1 LGRVSQLR
9 VGLVCARVRVEEK
22 MLLGAFSQR
31 PEATV
36 LRIDDDLIQAPLAGP
51 VEASGPAA
59 ELQSCDVVLLRG
71 LGHYRQL
78 ALARLV
84 EAWGLPVVNSA
95 EVIDTC
101 GDKLRTTLAL
111 AGAGVPTPRARLAFT
126 VEAALA
132 AIEQLGYPCV
142 VKPTVGSWG
151 RLVARLNDR
160 DAAEALL
167 EHKVLLG
174 GPLHKVLYLQAYID
188 KPGRDLRAFVLDGQT
203 VAVIG
208 RRSDHWITN
217 TARGA
222 RAEGVEI
229 SEELA
234 SICAR
239 AAAAVGGGAL
249 AVDLLESA
257 DGLLVNEVNSTMEFR
272 NSVAPTGV
280 DIPSLLADHALAL
293 AAQR

>member
-1 LGRVSQLR
+1 MSPIR
-9 VGLVCARVRVEEK
+9 VGLVCSRVRVEEK
-22 MLLGAFSQR
+22 MLLEAFSRR
-31 PEATV
+31 PGVEV
-36 LRIDDDLIQAPLAGP
+36 VRIDDELIQAPLVGP
-51 VEASGPAA
+51 VKPGGPAA
-59 ELQSCDVVLLRG
+59 DLHGCDVVLLRG

-84 EAWGLPVVNSA
+84 EAWGLSVVNPA
-95 EVIDTC
+95 AVVDIC
-101 GDKLRTTLAL
+101 GDKLSTTLAL
-111 AGAGVPTPRARLAFT
+111 AAAGVPTPAARVAFT

-132 AIEQLGYPCV
+132 AIEELGYPCV

-151 RLVARLNDR
+151 RLVARLNDH
-160 DAAEALL
+160 DAAEAVL

-188 KPGRDLRAFVLDGQT
+188 KPGRDLRAFVLNGQT

-208 RRSDHWITN
+208 RRSEHWITN

-222 RAEGVEI
+222 RAEAVVI
-229 SEELA
+229 SPALA
-234 SICAR
+234 DLCAR

-280 DIPSLLADHALAL
+280 DIPSLLVDHALAL
-293 AAQR
+293 VAGS

>member
-1 LGRVSQLR
+1 MGRVRQLR
-9 VGLVCARVRVEEK
+9 VGLVCSRVRVEEK
-22 MLLGAFSQR
+22 MLLDAFSRR
-31 PEATV
+31 PEVAV

-51 VEASGPAA
+51 ADGSGPAA
-59 ELQSCDVVLLRG
+59 ELRSCDVVLLRG

-84 EAWGLPVVNSA
+84 GAWGVPVVNPA

-126 VEAALA
+126 VEAALT

-174 GPLHKVLYLQAYID
+174 GALHKVLYLQEFIE
-188 KPGRDLRAFVLDGQT
+188 KPGRDLRAFVFEGRT

-222 RAEGVEI
+222 RVEGVEI
-229 SEELA
+229 SDELA

-249 AVDLLESA
+249 AVDLLEIA

-280 DIPSLLADHALAL
+280 DIPSLLASHALAL
-293 AAQR
+293 VAQP

>member
-1 LGRVSQLR
+1 MSPIR
-9 VGLVCARVRVEEK
+9 VGLVCSRVRVEEK
-22 MLLGAFSQR
+22 MLLEAFSRR
-31 PEATV
+31 PEADV
-36 LRIDDDLIQAPLAGP
+36 VRIDDDLIQAPLVGS
-51 VEASGPAA
+51 VEAASPAA
-59 ELQSCDVVLLRG
+59 DLHGCDVVLLRG

-84 EAWGLPVVNSA
+84 EAWGLPVVNPA
-95 EVIDTC
+95 DVVDTC

-111 AGAGVPTPRARLAFT
+111 AAAGVPTPAARVAFT

-132 AIEQLGYPCV
+132 AIEELGYPCV

-151 RLVARLNDR
+151 RLVARLSSR
-160 DAAEALL
+160 DAAEAVL

-174 GPLHKVLYLQAYID
+174 GPLHNVLYLQAYVE
-188 KPGRDLRAFVLDGQT
+188 KPGRDLRAFVLNGQT

-208 RRSDHWITN
+208 RRSEHWITN

-222 RAEGVEI
+222 RAEAVEV

-249 AVDLLESA
+249 AIDLLEGQS
-257 DGLLVNEVNSTMEFR
+257 GLLVNEVNSTMEFR

-280 DIPSLLADHALAL
+280 DIPSLLVDHALAL
-293 AAQR
+293 AARR

>member
-1 LGRVSQLR
+1 M
-9 VGLVCARVRVEEK
+9 VCSRVRVEEK
-22 MLLGAFSQR
+22 MLLEAFSRR
-31 PEATV
+31 PGVEV
-36 LRIDDDLIQAPLAGP
+36 VRIDDELIQAPLVGP
-51 VEASGPAA
+51 DKPGGPAA
-59 ELQSCDVVLLRG
+59 DLHGCDVVLLRG

-84 EAWGLPVVNSA
+84 EAWGLPVVNPA
-95 EVIDTC
+95 AVVDTC
-101 GDKLRTTLAL
+101 GDKLSTTLAL
-111 AGAGVPTPRARLAFT
+111 AAAGVPTPAARVAFT

-132 AIEQLGYPCV
+132 AIEELGYPCV

-151 RLVARLNDR
+151 RLVARLSDR
-160 DAAEALL
+160 DAAEAVL

-188 KPGRDLRAFVLDGQT
+188 KPGRDLRAFVLNGQT
-203 VAVIG
+203 VAIIG
-208 RRSDHWITN
+208 RRSEHWITN

-222 RAEGVEI
+222 RAEAVEV
-229 SEELA
+229 SPELA
-234 SICAR
+234 DLCAR

-280 DIPSLLADHALAL
+280 DIPSLLVDHALAL
-293 AAQR
+293 AARS

>member
-1 LGRVSQLR
+1 VSKVR

-22 MLLGAFSQR
+22 MLLEAFSR
-31 PEATV
+31 RSGAEV
-36 LRIDDDLIQAPLAGP
+36 VRIDDDLIQAPLAGA
-51 VEASGPAA
+51 VGLSGPAA
-59 ELQSCDVVLLRG
+59 DLRSCDVVMLRG
-71 LGHYRQL
+71 LGHFRQL

-84 EAWGLPVVNSA
+84 EAWGIPVVNPA
-95 EVIDTC
+95 EVVDTC

-111 AGAGVPTPRARLAFT
+111 AGARVPTPAARVAFT
-126 VEAALA
+126 VEAALVA
-132 AIEQLGYPCV
+132 VEELGYPCV

-151 RLVARLNDR
+151 RLVARLSDR
-160 DAAEALL
+160 DAAEAVL
-167 EHKVLLG
+167 EHKSLLG
-174 GPLHKVLYLQAYID
+174 GPLHNVLYLQAHIA
-188 KPGRDLRAFVLDGQT
+188 KPGRDLRAFVLEGQT

-222 RAEGVEI
+222 RAEAVVI
-229 SEELA
+229 SPELVSLCA
-234 SICAR
+234 S

-249 AVDLLESA
+249 AIDLLEGP

-280 DIPSLLADHALAL
+280 DIPTLLVDHTLAV
-293 AAQR
+293 AARR